1 MLLDTQVMLWLVQDS
16 PRLGDEARTAIN
28 AAPSPRVSTTSLW
41 EVAIKRRLG
50 KLKVPDD
57 LPARIAAAGLRWL
70 PVEASHAWATQEV
83 LLPHRDPFDR
93 MLVAQAA
100 AERLTLVTA
109 DRVLLGAE
117 LPGVSVLDARS

>member
-1 MLLDTQVMLWLVQDS
+1 
-16 PRLGDEARTAIN
+16 
-28 AAPSPRVSTTSLW
+28 
-41 EVAIKRRLG
+41 
-50 KLKVPDD
+50 
-57 LPARIAAAGLRWL
+57 
-70 PVEASHAWATQEV
+70 
-83 LLPHRDPFDR
+83 

>member
-1 MLLDTQVMLWLVQDS
+1 MLLDTQVVLWFLEDS
-16 PRLGDEARTAIN
+16 GRLGPSARTAIA
-28 AAPSPRVSTTSLW
+28 AAPSRQVSTASLW
-41 EVAIKRRLG
+41 EIAIKRRLG
-50 KLKVPDD
+50 KLEAPDA
-57 LPARIAAAGLRWL
+57 LPELVVRSGLRWL
-70 PVEASHAWATQEV
+70 PVTAAHAWATQEAE
-83 LLPHRDPFDR
+83 LPHRDPFDR